1 MNKAASQSALRKSG
15 KKKSGRSATS
25 RSKPAWGENIQST
38 EEQRQA
44 REAILF
50 ETAARLFNRYGFHG
64 TSMAQLT
71 EELGLTKG
79 ALYYY
84 VNDKSDL
91 LYQLH
96 IRSARA
102 TRLAHDRG
110 VAEGRNGY
118 ERIHLVV
125 KHYIKT
131 VTTSP
136 TETFILMEDGALKP
150 EQADEIMKLRKQLEY
165 DLRKCIQE
173 GIDDGSIAPCDPKM
187 ASFAIVGAMAW
198 VSKWYDPAM
207 PWTSDQ
213 VSSGMAELLSRMI
226 AANPVPALPTDTGQS

>member
-1 MNKAASQSALRKSG
+1 MNKATSESASLKAG
-15 KKKSGRSATS
+15 KKNTS
-25 RSKPAWGENIQST
+25 RSVNPKSKPAWGENIQST

-84 VNDKSDL
+84 VKDKSDL

-110 VAEGRNGY
+110 VAEGSNGY
-118 ERIHLVV
+118 ERIHLIV
-125 KHYIKT
+125 KHYIET

-150 EQADEIMKLRKQLEY
+150 DQAEEIRNLRKELEY

-173 GIDDGSIAPCDPKM
+173 GIDDRSIMPCDPKM

-198 VSKWYDPAM
+198 VSKWFDPGLS
-207 PWTSDQ
+207 WTADQ

-226 AANPVPALPTDTGQS
+226 AANPVADLPTDTGQT